1 MEEREVIVYTTPSC
15 PWCNAVKRY
24 LEERGI
30 PYTEIDV
37 SQDQAAAM
45 EMIQKSGQMGVPVVE
60 IDGEIVIGF
69 DKERLDYLLGLY

>member
-1 MEEREVIVYTTPSC
+1 MEEHEVIVYTTPSC
-15 PWCNAVKRY
+15 PWCNAVKQY

-45 EMIQKSGQMGVPVVE
+45 EMIRKSGQMGVPVVE

-69 DKERLDYLLGLY
+69 DKERLDYLLGLH

>member
-1 MEEREVIVYTTPSC
+1 VEEREVIVYTTPSC
-15 PWCNAVKRY
+15 PWCSAVKQY

-30 PYTEIDV
+30 SYTEIDV

-45 EMIQKSGQMGVPVVE
+45 EMVRKSGQMGVPVVE

-69 DKERLDYLLGLY
+69 DKERLDYLLGLH

>member
-15 PWCNAVKRY
+15 PWCSAVKQY

-30 PYTEIDV
+30 SYTEIDV

-45 EMIQKSGQMGVPVVE
+45 EMVRKSGQMGVPVVE

-69 DKERLDYLLGLY
+69 DKERLDYLLGLH

>member
-1 MEEREVIVYTTPSC
+1 MDKEVKVYTTPSC
-15 PWCNAVKRY
+15 PWCQAVKQY

-30 PYTEIDV
+30 PYIEIDV
-37 SQDQAAAM
+37 SQDQQAAL

-69 DKERLDYLLGLY
+69 DKERLDNLLGLF